1 MTHNVRDS
9 DLTIRQDQEKEYKS
23 LIQELKVQKEL
34 REEFVSTL
42 AHDLR
47 TPLSAAKSYAEL
59 LIQFPDRFSSSDLAK
74 RIIDTINRMDSMI
87 RDLLDANR
95 IQAGQLPPLNLEVCD
110 LNALVRHTCEVLST
124 LYGNRFLIQ
133 ATEKICGFWNKDGI
147 QRSLENL
154 CNNAV
159 KYGFPQTP
167 ITISTTRKEDWVH
180 LSVHNYGQPI
190 DSEELPRLF
199 RTYHRTSSALQGGKK
214 GWGIGLTLVRGMA
227 EYMGGRVTVQSNL
240 HDGTTFTII
249 IPVNPPPAPKQPLN

>member
-23 LIQELKVQKEL
+23 LIQELNIQKEL

-59 LIQFPDRFSSSDLAK
+59 LIQFPERFSSSELAK

-95 IQAGQLPPLNLEVCD
+95 IQAGQLPPLHLEVCD

-124 LYGNRFLIQ
+124 LFGNRFIIQ
-133 ATEKICGFWNKDGI
+133 TTEKICGFWNKDGI

-159 KYGFPQTP
+159 KYGFPHTP
-167 ITISTTRKEDWVH
+167 ITISLSRKEDWIY
-180 LSVHNYGQPI
+180 LSVHNQGQPI
-190 DSEELPRLF
+190 DTEEMPHLF
-199 RTYHRTSSALQGGKK
+199 RTYHRSSSALQGGKR

-227 EYMGGRVTVQSNL
+227 EHMGGRITVQSSVNE
-240 HDGTTFTII
+240 GTTFTMI
-249 IPVNPPPAPKQPLN
+249 IPIKRPSAPKAE